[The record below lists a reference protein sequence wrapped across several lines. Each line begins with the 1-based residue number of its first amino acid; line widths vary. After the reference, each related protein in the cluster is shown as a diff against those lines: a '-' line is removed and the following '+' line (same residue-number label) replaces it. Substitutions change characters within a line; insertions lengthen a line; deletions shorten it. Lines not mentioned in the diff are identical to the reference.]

1 MKHPSP
7 SVKDDCYHNIS
18 VVLVKGVVIR
28 RFPDPEKILR
38 FRVVRLIIIAA
49 YGLLDLPYAHIGHS
63 GGAFCGGAVLNV
75 MTQFPDLKDP
85 SNSRFAIK
93 IKLKELLLLLL
104 LLR

>member
-1 MKHPSP
+1 MRHPSP
-7 SVKDDCYHNIS
+7 SVKDDSYHNIS
-18 VVLVKGVVIR
+18 VVLVKGAVIT

-38 FRVVRLIIIAA
+38 FRVVHLIIIAA
-49 YGLLDLPYAHIGHS
+49 YVLLDLPYAHIGRS
-63 GGAFCGGAVLNV
+63 GGAFFRGAV